1 MDENEDTKPTMSTI
15 LGGQEYEAK
24 KRDGTTEK
32 VTIRQ
37 LTIRELSKNWIF
49 AATEEANQVELY
61 CDKPEGWDDN
71 LTIESHE
78 EILKIGGE
86 P

>member
-1 MDENEDTKPTMSTI
+1 MDEKEDTKPTMSTI

-37 LTIRELSKNWIF
+37 LTIRRIAKDWIF
-49 AATEEANQVELY
+49 IATAEEKQVELY
-61 CDKPEGWDDN
+61 CRQTGRMGRHPND
-71 LTIESHE
+71 
-78 EILKIGGE
+78 
-86 P
+86 